1 MFKKK
6 AGMGKSKSSDIE
18 EVRETIEGMKRG
30 IWMLEKCIDDMD
42 DEGFYLQDE

>member
-1 MFKKK
+1 
-6 AGMGKSKSSDIE
+6 MGKSKSSDIE
-18 EVRETIEGMKRG
+18 EVRETIEGLKRG